1 MSTTNNCDCASPASQ
16 PAAHCNDHAMV
27 APKDHHADE
36 EGLQLDGGRRPST
49 VSYTHLR
56 AHETSAHL

>member
-1 MSTTNNCDCASPASQ
+1 MKQASKRASKAKRSSPHTPARANTGQQTSTHVHPPPHTHTRAN
-16 PAAHCNDHAMV
+16 V
-27 APKDHHADE
+27 
-36 EGLQLDGGRRPST
+36 ST